1 MQVTLCNRNHP
12 EYGVATIPLPI
23 PNEEYDNCI
32 SLLEKL
38 EIGDVTAHDCY
49 LDQIADAPIS
59 LHFLEGTMINVDEL
73 DFLARSLDRYTEYE
87 MAQFQCMVATR
98 ENWDVQTLINLSF
111 SCDMVT
117 VITDFSKLDEVG
129 KGHYIAMRGGAI
141 PSEEYKQLNGF
152 GIARALIAEG
162 DGKITPYGVL
172 FENGMQI
179 EPIYDGHSF
188 PTYSDQFYWMELA
201 LESPRDGEV
210 SFFLPQPEKRLERL
224 LERGH
229 IVQPVKMDIK
239 SWDADLPDAVMDRI
253 NFQSES
259 IRELN
264 LLCAAMNGMDQKQ
277 LQKLAAVVLYAKPE
291 YAFQI
296 RQLAENLDQFEFVPG
311 IKTAE
316 DYGKYMIR
324 SSGHFE
330 YDENLEPYYD
340 FEKYGADHI
349 AWQAGEFNEVG
360 YVSYHGTLSLDE
372 LMMEDPAELEREY
385 QKDMGMQMG
394 GMT

>member
-32 SLLEKL
+32 ALLEKL

-49 LDQIADAPIS
+49 LDQIAGAPLS
-59 LHFLEGTMINVDEL
+59 LSFLEGTMINVDEL
-73 DFLARSLDRYTEYE
+73 DFLARSLDRYTDME

-117 VITDFSKLDEVG
+117 VITDFSKLAEIG
-129 KGHYIAMRGGAI
+129 KQHYITMRGGAI

-162 DGKITPYGVL
+162 EGKITPYGVL
-172 FENGMQI
+172 YENGMHI
-179 EPIYDGHSF
+179 EPIYDGNSF

-201 LESPRDGEV
+201 LESPQDGEV

-229 IVQPVKMDIK
+229 IVQPVKMDIMT
-239 SWDADLPDAVMDRI
+239 WDGDLPDAVLDRI
-253 NFQSES
+253 NSQCES
-259 IRELN
+259 IHELN
-264 LLCAAMNGMDQKQ
+264 LLCTAMNGMDLKQ
-277 LQKLAAVVLYAKPE
+277 LQKLAAVVLYARPE

-349 AWQAGEFNEVG
+349 AWQAGEFNEMG

-372 LMMEDPAELEREY
+372 LMMEDPADLECEY